1 MKDNKNMR
9 QFEELVLPIVENVNT
24 KIFKIAL
31 VLAII
36 GVLGLLYFS
45 IFHDVGTIRTIG
57 GVLSLILMAL
67 PFLLKFFIGEFRK
80 IGRIR
85 FSAFEILVKMD
96 DAEAQ
101 VFPVSK
107 IVKFD
112 WSLQD
117 YEGETRFSDIF
128 NRSQHLEVR
137 TGAENRVT
145 WSSAGVEYH
154 YQFKLRSELEWK
166 KANYFLK
173 LIETAILD
181 SASRSDD
188 AKM

>member
-1 MKDNKNMR
+1 MKDIKNMR
-9 QFEELVLPIVENVNT
+9 QFEEVVLPIVENVNT

-45 IFHDVGTIRTIG
+45 IFYDVGTIRTIG

-67 PFLLKFFIGEFRK
+67 PFLLRFFIGEFRK

-101 VFPVSK
+101 VFLVSN
-107 IVKFD
+107 IEKFS
-112 WSLQD
+112 WYVQD

-128 NRSQHLEVR
+128 KSQHLEVR

-166 KANYFLK
+166 KAKYFLK

-181 SASRSDD
+181 STLRSDD